1 MEKESEYII
10 PTDRYLPLNFE
21 DIKGMIDGG
30 NFKYEPQFDGNGNL
44 ISIDI
49 VRTDR
54 YEKRTI

>member
-54 YEKRTI
+54 YE